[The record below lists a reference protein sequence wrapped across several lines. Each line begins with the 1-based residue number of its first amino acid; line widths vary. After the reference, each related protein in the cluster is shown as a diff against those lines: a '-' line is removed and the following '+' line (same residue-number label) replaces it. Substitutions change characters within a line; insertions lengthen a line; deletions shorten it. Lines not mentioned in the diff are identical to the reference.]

1 MKAMVWDRPEHER
14 MHYCTT
20 KEFANALDV
29 SPKTIHVLT
38 HNHKIP
44 HYHYNTTVGKG
55 QNRINLYSIDCANT
69 IIEKVRNGDIQLPA
83 KERIKKGWIV
93 DLTPPKKE
101 PTELKKTVASFI
113 AYRQK
118 KGRPLTKE
126 GVSLL
131 YAELDK
137 LASDDETKIAILKK
151 SIFNGWTGIFP
162 LSGSHRSQLNLPPA
176 GAVAEM
182 LKQAEQIE
190 AAILVVSDFASQIK
204 TFSGYMNQI
213 KQFFTNVDS

>member
-14 MHYCTT
+14 MYYCTT
-20 KEFANALDV
+20 REFANALDV
-29 SPKTIHVLT
+29 SPQTILAIT
-38 HNHKIP
+38 HKHSIP
-44 HYHYNTTVGKG
+44 HYHYNMIVGKG
-55 QNRINLYSIDCANT
+55 QNKINLYSIDCANT
-69 IIEKVRNGDIQLPA
+69 VIERIRNGEIKLPA
-83 KERIKKGWIV
+83 REMVKKDWIS
-93 DLTPPKKE
+93 PPPPKE
-101 PTELKKTVASFI
+101 PTELEKTIASYI
-113 AYRQK
+113 VHRQK

-131 YAELDK
+131 YEELDK

-162 LSGSHRSQLNLPPA
+162 LSGSHRSQLHLPPA
-176 GAVAEM
+176 GAIAEM

-190 AAILVVSDFASQIK
+190 AAVLVVSDFASQIK

-213 KQFFTNVDS
+213 KQFFTNIDS